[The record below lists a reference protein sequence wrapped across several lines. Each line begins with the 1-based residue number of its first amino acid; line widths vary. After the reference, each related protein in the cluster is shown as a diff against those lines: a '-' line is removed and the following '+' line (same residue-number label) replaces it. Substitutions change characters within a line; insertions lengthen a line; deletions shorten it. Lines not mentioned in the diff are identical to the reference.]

1 MVRLPVADSNC
12 SATVAF
18 LYDGH
23 TRHILH
29 DSKEG
34 GLCSANRKKQT
45 ISIAIHRAITT
56 TRSSLQLFVLAV
68 VSAIHNGICLEDSP
82 TFTIDS
88 MHKCFQKK
96 KIKIK
101 KKKQHFIFFIL
112 FYFFASIALLDTFAC
127 KSKRSILC
135 KNA

>member
-1 MVRLPVADSNC
+1 LSFFVEGEKKNKQAYIFSCLFCETNSSRMVRLPVADSNC

-45 ISIAIHRAITT
+45 ISIAIHRAITI
-56 TRSSLQLFVLAV
+56 RSSLQLFVLAV

-96 KIKIK
+96 IK
-101 KKKQHFIFFIL
+101 K
-112 FYFFASIALLDTFAC
+112 
-127 KSKRSILC
+127 
-135 KNA
+135 